1 MKITDIKLDDN
12 NFDMLLFTENEFK
25 MVTGEDLSIKL
36 VEDDDDSNK
45 VNRWIN
51 RVGNTIKEMVSEY
64 SFKDLSLYKDELY
77 YDYVKINNI
86 EVIKLVKKAAI
97 EQGAY
102 MLVNGDLT
110 LRSGIGASKRLF
122 RDVDK
127 KRTKYSEKAKDLLIQ
142 AGLLGGKL

>member
-1 MKITDIKLDDN
+1 MKITDINLNDN
-12 NFDMLLFTENEFK
+12 NFDMLLFTEEEFK

-110 LRSGIGASKRLF
+110 LRSGIGMSKRMF
-122 RDVDK
+122 RVDHK
-127 KRTKYSEKAKDLLIQ
+127 KQATYAPKAKDLLIQ